1 MEKKV
6 NYYADIIETYDAL
19 FRGVYEKA
27 NIWPIKDAS
36 FGQWILGGEINEA
49 HSEVEYLLECQ
60 EDVHD
65 GKYSKTEVEDLRAV
79 AVSAICEL
87 LQVIAVCNKYCDVFT
102 DKREQAS
109 QEADC
114 DACSHN
120 TQDTCTM
127 TGADVDYPDQ
137 CYWYTAVK

>member
-1 MEKKV
+1 MEKKL
-6 NYYADIIETYDAL
+6 NYYTDIVDSYDTL

-27 NIWPIKDAS
+27 NIWPIKDAK

-49 HSEVEYLLECQ
+49 NTEVQYLVECQ
-60 EDVHD
+60 EDVQD
-65 GKYSKTEVEDLRAV
+65 GKYSKTEVEDMRAV

-87 LQVIAVCNKYCDVFT
+87 LQVIAVCNKYCDIFT
-102 DKREQAS
+102 DKRERAS

-120 TQDTCTM
+120 IQDTCTM
-127 TGADVDYPDQ
+127 TGVDVDYPEQ
-137 CYWYTAVK
+137 CYWYDRAR